1 VTSSR
6 IIELDIVNGD
16 QNNAKSGICVVRA
29 AAKKKRGK
37 NSQWT
42 QDQLS
47 LCCSKFIAVLSL
59 FLTNTYYLFNIPS

>member
-37 NSQWT
+37 KLT
-42 QDQLS
+42 VDTGPTV
-47 LCCSKFIAVLSL
+47 FVLL
-59 FLTNTYYLFNIPS
+59 